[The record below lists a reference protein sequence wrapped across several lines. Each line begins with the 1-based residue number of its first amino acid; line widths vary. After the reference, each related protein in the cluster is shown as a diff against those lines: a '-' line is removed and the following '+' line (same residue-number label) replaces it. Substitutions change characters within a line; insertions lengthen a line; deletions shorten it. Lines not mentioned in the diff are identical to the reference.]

1 MGVCFFENGS
11 FFYENGSLFFRKWQF
26 VFSCVTCSVTW
37 LFPAVACLDRY
48 IFKNGSL
55 FFENGSLFFSKM
67 GVCFTKMGVCFFE
80 NGSLFFSKMGVRFLV
95 CDLQCDLLNSGRRLS
110 RPMSV
115 ALSGY
120 TLVTVLFN

>member
-1 MGVCFFENGS
+1 MGVCFTNVGLCFTKMGVNFFENS
-11 FFYENGSLFFRKWQF
+11 
-26 VFSCVTCSVTW
+26 
-37 LFPAVACLDRY
+37 
-48 IFKNGSL
+48 SL
-55 FFENGSLFFSKM
+55 FFENGSLFFRKWEF
-67 GVCFTKMGVCFFE
+67 VLRKWEFV
-80 NGSLFFSKMGVRFLV
+80 FSKMGVRFFV